1 VYGDL
6 IAPAVTAAAMD
17 VIRADQEQ
25 IGGTI
30 HKPMFERLM
39 LCDYAIADV
48 TGANPNVYYEL
59 GVRHAIRPRSTVII
73 FAEKTALPFDIV
85 SLRGIPYA
93 IDANGGLVNAE
104 QARRTITAALDAAH
118 QDSSDDS
125 PVYQLIDDMPRYQ
138 LERGKTDIFRS
149 QVDYS
154 RALKARLAQ
163 ARAEGLAAVKAAMA
177 EIPKLNEVEAGIV
190 MDLLLSFRHFGTT
203 EGYEEMVS
211 LYGRMPKPLQ
221 HARIAREQYAFA
233 LNRLRRFQQAEAVLR
248 TLIDE
253 FGDNSETNGL
263 LGRVY
268 KDQWEIARDAGN
280 ELEAES
286 YLRRSIEAYR
296 RGFES
301 DWRDTYPG
309 INAVTTMEML
319 DEPCPEQADLIPV
332 VHYAAL
338 QRARANGDYW
348 DFATLL
354 EIAVLGR
361 NHQEAR
367 RAAAEAI
374 TRAKE
379 PFALKSTVRNLS
391 LVRKARQRRGEDA
404 GWIVT
409 LEDALRRKANELEG
423 GSEREAR
430 S

>member
-1 VYGDL
+1 
-6 IAPAVTAAAMD
+6 
-17 VIRADQEQ
+17 
-25 IGGTI
+25 
-30 HKPMFERLM
+30 
-39 LCDYAIADV
+39 
-48 TGANPNVYYEL
+48 
-59 GVRHAIRPRSTVII
+59 
-73 FAEKTALPFDIV
+73 
-85 SLRGIPYA
+85 
-93 IDANGGLVNAE
+93 
-104 QARRTITAALDAAH
+104 
-118 QDSSDDS
+118 
-125 PVYQLIDDMPRYQ
+125 
-138 LERGKTDIFRS
+138 
-149 QVDYS
+149 
-154 RALKARLAQ
+154 
-163 ARAEGLAAVKAAMA
+163 MA